1 MRIGRKNKEMYMIIY
16 ACIYV
21 VCRFL
26 YVFIFPLYMKLLKM
40 KEKLPSGRSTY
51 YEEKEEL
58 CMHRAHC

>member
-1 MRIGRKNKEMYMIIY
+1 MIIY

-40 KEKLPSGRSTY
+40 KEKLPSGRNTY